1 MKGIWFVLCVFLAFA
16 FGLIIFADVDD
27 NQIPKGFEW
36 LKKAPVHTSEKV
48 NPLDSKD
55 SFFIPASELSG
66 WEVQRAGK
74 ITEVRRVADS
84 GGMLLQNQIAAPR
97 LVFSCI
103 EGSLY
108 ARIEPVN
115 SLVEKEQYSL
125 VDNLQLKQTW
135 VTDARSGHIY
145 SSQAKNLKSSMG
157 LIQRFEITLP
167 YKLKMDKLTFNSAG
181 LVKAFEFV
189 PYACH

>member
-27 NQIPKGFEW
+27 NQIPQGFEW
-36 LKKAPVHTSEKV
+36 LKKAPVETKQTV

-55 SFFIPASELSG
+55 NFFIPSTELSG

-84 GGMLLQNQIAAPR
+84 GGMLLQNQIAAPK

-103 EGSLY
+103 QGALY

-115 SLVEKEQYSL
+115 PLVEKEQYAL
-125 VDNLQLKQTW
+125 QENLQINQIW
-135 VTDARSGHIY
+135 VTDARTGNIY
-145 SSQAKNLKSSMG
+145 SSQAKNLKNSMA
-157 LIQRFEITLP
+157 LLRTFEITLP
-167 YKLKMDKLTFNSAG
+167 YKQKMEKLSFNSAG
-181 LVKAFEFV
+181 LAKAFEYV
-189 PYACH
+189 PSPCH